1 MADERYQILTVKEVP
16 ESVNS
21 SKIETTLYVATL
33 RDLQAAVPIIT
44 AKNVPSAGIQLDSQF
59 CARIDNPRSD
69 PVIEHENEVRL
80 ATRYSAQSLL
90 KARKISQLFSCSW
103 LDEGYAPS
111 DLVSPEHMAR
121 NAVIRKVLLTA
132 NLPPDN
138 YVVSSSNSDSGRGL
152 LHLYRLCGKIQ
163 RDRPDNPIELPPN
176 RQGLRSRVIL
186 PDTPAWRLI
195 RMSLLLAGQVFWEK
209 DDGTYDT
216 LTCPILSTY
225 DICVQYAFTTVKWDQ
240 YIAQQLDILQP
251 GQNQVPGYYN
261 TTMPYPPRHSS
272 EAVNI
277 TPRMVHEWAT
287 APDQD
292 REDNKWPFYPPKKED
307 GNYESSLVRYIAPPY
322 PYLTLTCT

>member
-1 MADERYQILTVKEVP
+1 MAKERYQILTVKEVP
-16 ESVNS
+16 ESVNA

-33 RDLQAAVPIIT
+33 RELQEAVPIVT
-44 AKNVPSAGIQLDSQF
+44 AKTVPSAGIQLDPKF
-59 CARIDNPRSD
+59 CAEIDNPQSN
-69 PVIEHENEVRL
+69 PAIEHENEVRL

-103 LDEGYAPS
+103 LDEDYAPS
-111 DLVSPEHMAR
+111 DLVSPEDMAR

-132 NLPPDN
+132 NLPPDV
-138 YVVSSSNSDSGRGL
+138 YVIPSSEDDSGNGL
-152 LHLYRLCGKIQ
+152 LQLYRLCGQIQ
-163 RDRPDNPIELPPN
+163 RDQRDNTELPPN
-176 RQGLRSRVIL
+176 RQGLRSRIIL
-186 PDTPAWRLI
+186 PDMPAWRLI

-209 DDGTYDT
+209 GDSTYDT
-216 LTCPILSTY
+216 LTPPILSTY
-225 DICVQYAFTTVKWDQ
+225 DICVQYAFTTVEWDE
-240 YIAQQLDILQP
+240 YVAQQLDILQP

-277 TPRMVHEWAT
+277 TPQMVHEWAT

-292 REDNKWPFYPPKKED
+292 REGNKWPFYPPKKGD
-307 GNYESSLVRYIAPPY
+307 DYESSLVRYIAPPY